1 MEEALWKN
9 LTVLWAGLCGY
20 LPAFSGQSLAFIEG
34 LVSI

>member
-1 MEEALWKN
+1 MN
-9 LTVLWAGLCGY
+9 LPVLWAGLCGY